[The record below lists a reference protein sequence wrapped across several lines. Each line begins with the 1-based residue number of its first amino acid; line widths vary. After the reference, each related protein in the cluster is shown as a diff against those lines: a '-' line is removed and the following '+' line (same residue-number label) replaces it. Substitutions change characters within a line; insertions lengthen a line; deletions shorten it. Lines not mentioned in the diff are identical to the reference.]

1 MILSTKKGRKMKIL
15 ILYDSI
21 GGNTEKIAKRI
32 YDTLKATTDEI
43 DFMNFTS
50 EIDTD
55 FFEYNLIFLGSPV
68 IDWLPTKRMMEFV
81 KKKLQFYSKQGK
93 IQPSSPLIPG
103 KYGICFCTYAGP
115 HIGKNEALP
124 MTMWLRSF
132 LEHLGYAVLDQWH
145 IVGQF
150 HKETDMNTQGR
161 LGNILGRPND
171 RDLLEVENRTKGA
184 VRALEGL
191 MKG

>member
-1 MILSTKKGRKMKIL
+1 MKSV

-21 GGNTEKIAKRI
+21 GGNTEKAAQHIF
-32 YDTLKATTDEI
+32 DTLRDAISIVDLVKFTPEVDIEI
-43 DFMNFTS
+43 FDY
-50 EIDTD
+50 D
-55 FFEYNLIFLGSPV
+55 LVFLGSPV
-68 IDWLPTKRMMEFV
+68 IDWLPTKRMMEFL
-81 KKKLQFYSKQGK
+81 KKKLQSYSDHGK
-93 IQPSSPLIPG
+93 IVPSSPIIPG

-124 MTMWLRSF
+124 MTMWLSSF

-150 HKETDMNTQGR
+150 HKETHMNTQGR

-171 RDLLEVENRTKGA
+171 ADLTNVVNRTKGIIG
-184 VRALEGL
+184 ALSASIEDE
-191 MKG
+191 KS